1 MRILVTGSEGFIG
14 SNLTKL
20 DSDVM
25 FETLDKKGDPD
36 HLIDLTRVNWDDFKL
51 AKFQAVIH
59 LAAEISVEESFQ
71 RREHYWETN
80 VVATKNLF
88 QACALAS
95 VPRIIFASS
104 AAVYGPSGEPV
115 KYVQHKPQPQSPYA
129 ETKVRGEEIGNLVS
143 NEIVSNLI
151 EKYLSDKTYQ
161 NKIIFDGYPRTLIQ
175 AQTLNDSMIKY
186 NQKIHIALR
195 LTVSLDT
202 IIKRIKERS
211 ALEKRDDDSEEIAI
225 KRYETYEKN
234 IKPVIDFYKQS
245 NLLKDV
251 NGESSI
257 IEINNE
263 ISALIE
269 SIKG

>member
-1 MRILVTGSEGFIG
+1 MNDGKFVDDNIVNSLLEKIVF
-14 SNLTKL
+14 
-20 DSDVM
+20 
-25 FETLDKKGDPD
+25 DKK
-36 HLIDLTRVNWDDFKL
+36 K
-51 AKFQAVIH
+51 
-59 LAAEISVEESFQ
+59 
-71 RREHYWETN
+71 TN
-80 VVATKNLF
+80 RL
-88 QACALAS
+88 
-95 VPRIIFASS
+95 
-104 AAVYGPSGEPV
+104 
-115 KYVQHKPQPQSPYA
+115 
-129 ETKVRGEEIGNLVS
+129 
-143 NEIVSNLI
+143 
-151 EKYLSDKTYQ
+151 
-161 NKIIFDGYPRTLIQ
+161 IFDGYPRNLIQ
-175 AQTLNDSMIKY
+175 AQTLKDSMIKY